1 MYKLYGLIG
10 KSLGHSFSASFFKD
24 YFEKNNIDA
33 QYTNFEL
40 AAIEDI
46 QTLFNQN
53 LAGLN
58 VTFPYKESV
67 LPYLDR
73 LDETAAQIGA
83 VNVIAFE
90 NGEKVGYNTDAYG
103 FAQSIKPFLTFEH
116 ERALIFGTGGASKA
130 VAHVFKQIGLDVFY
144 ISRNGLEANGVFNY
158 EDINSHMLH
167 ACKVLVNCTPIGTF
181 PNVTECIELPFEHL
195 TPAHL
200 VIDLVY
206 NPAETE
212 LMKRAKKQG
221 AAVMNG
227 LSMLQHQALK
237 SYEIWTR

>member
-1 MYKLYGLIG
+1 MQKHYGLIG
-10 KSLGHSFSASFFKD
+10 KTLAHSFSASFFKD

-33 QYTNFEL
+33 RYSNFEL
-40 AAIEDI
+40 NDVEEISSIFE
-46 QTLFNQN
+46 QN
-53 LAGLN
+53 LSGLN

-67 LPYLDR
+67 IPYLDR
-73 LDETAAQIGA
+73 LDESAAQIGA

-144 ISRNGLEANGVFNY
+144 ISRNGHEATGVFTY
-158 EDINSHMLH
+158 EDINSHMLQ

-181 PNVTECIELPFEHL
+181 PNISDCIELPFEYL

-206 NPAETE
+206 NPSETE
-212 LMKRAKKQG
+212 LMKRAKKKG

-237 SYEIWTR
+237 SYEIWSR